1 MNGGRKGNKTRRYSG
16 VGEEITHWRIV
27 NERKLLAY
35 RVRLATILRRWRS
48 TETDA
53 LLKGVRRTGPS
64 ELGIASSTISD
75 CSSTVK
81 GIKAANSACGTP
93 SATVEFTGALSDCRA
108 GGVC

>member
-1 MNGGRKGNKTRRYSG
+1 MK
-16 VGEEITHWRIV
+16 
-27 NERKLLAY
+27 ERKLLAF
-35 RVRLATILRRWRS
+35 RVRLASILRWWRS
-48 TETDA
+48 TEPDA
-53 LLKGVRRTGPS
+53 LLKVGRRTGPS

-75 CSSTVK
+75 CSSTVE